1 MFVPRE
7 INFDDLSQIPRVGPM
22 TSTRAATPQRAGP
35 RANLPAMRASSVLPS
50 LTKGRARVST
60 PGIPRRAP
68 RGSHPSSSM
77 QRDDVSRARQGAHAM
92 ADALGARVTTP
103 SPRAV
108 VDTSSSRRRRSRG
121 PAAPAASKDDLLVDL
136 VRALTDA
143 GSKKIAKDFD
153 ELVVE
158 PFAEADPKPLPG
170 LVPPAELA
178 DPDSRFVTVD
188 VRGQS
193 VTVHYKEIR
202 GRSPS
207 DPSASSSSSP
217 ASAPPEDFAL
227 VCLHGANGSEF
238 SFRNLLPRVA
248 RETGARCVAFDR
260 PPYGLSSRP
269 RAPKDEGEGAVN
281 FAYTPEGQA
290 ELTLAVMD
298 ALGVRRAALLG
309 HSAGA
314 PVALDAALIAPE
326 RCARLIMVAPA
337 VFVGPSPA
345 PEDDDGDGDGDG
357 TARRRPSGGVPRL
370 PLDRALRFAW
380 FRFLVSRD
388 APGLNVVRGSVN
400 RQMAAIDEGRAY
412 ADLSPEARAAYQRP
426 TKAEGWDQG
435 LLQLFRAGGF
445 GGDGERLRRE
455 MPRLVEAG
463 TRASI
468 VIGANDRT
476 TPPSLA
482 EGLRDAMR
490 DAGLEPEYALV
501 PAAGH
506 LPMEEESEGV
516 RKTFENIVVSVVREE
531 TKTL

>member
-1 MFVPRE
+1 
-7 INFDDLSQIPRVGPM
+7 
-22 TSTRAATPQRAGP
+22 
-35 RANLPAMRASSVLPS
+35 MRASSVLPS
-50 LTKGRARVST
+50 ATTGRARVST
-60 PGIPRRAP
+60 PGTPRRAP
-68 RGSHPSSSM
+68 RGSRPSSSM
-77 QRDDVSRARQGAHAM
+77 QRDDAARARGAHAVS
-92 ADALGARVTTP
+92 DAMGARVTNP
-103 SPRAV
+103 SSRAV
-108 VDTSSSRRRRSRG
+108 VDTSPSRRRRPRG
-121 PAAPAASKDDLLVDL
+121 PAAPAASKDDLLMDL

-143 GSKKIAKDFD
+143 GSRKIAKDFD

-158 PFAEADPKPLPG
+158 PFAEPDPKPLPG

-202 GRSPS
+202 GQPRS
-207 DPSASSSSSP
+207 DPSASSSSSSSSS
-217 ASAPPEDFAL
+217 SAPSPPEDAFAL

-269 RAPKDEGEGAVN
+269 RAPQDAGEGAVN
-281 FAYTPEGQA
+281 FVYTPEGQA

-298 ALGVRRAALLG
+298 ALGIRRAALLG

-314 PVALDAALIAPE
+314 PVALDAALVAPE

-345 PEDDDGDGDGDG
+345 PEDDDDGDVTRNDRDG
-357 TARRRPSGGVPRL
+357 NENANARKRQPSGGLPRL

-380 FRFLVSRD
+380 FRFLLSRD

-400 RQMAAIDEGRAY
+400 RQMAAIEEGRAY

-435 LLQLFRAGGF
+435 LLQLFRAGSF

-490 DAGLEPEYALV
+490 DAGMEPEYALM
-501 PAAGH
+501 PAAAH
-506 LPMEEESEGV
+506 LPMEEESGGV
-516 RKTFENIVVSVVREE
+516 RETFENIVVDIVREE
-531 TKTL
+531 SAR

>member
-1 MFVPRE
+1 
-7 INFDDLSQIPRVGPM
+7 
-22 TSTRAATPQRAGP
+22 
-35 RANLPAMRASSVLPS
+35 
-50 LTKGRARVST
+50 
-60 PGIPRRAP
+60 
-68 RGSHPSSSM
+68 
-77 QRDDVSRARQGAHAM
+77 M
-92 ADALGARVTTP
+92 ADAMGARVTTP
-103 SPRAV
+103 SSRAV
-108 VDTSSSRRRRSRG
+108 VDTSPSRRRRPRG
-121 PAAPAASKDDLLVDL
+121 PAAPAASKDDLLMDL

-143 GSKKIAKDFD
+143 GSRKIAKDFD

-158 PFAEADPKPLPG
+158 PFAEPDPKPLPG

-269 RAPKDEGEGAVN
+269 RAPRDAGEGAVN

-298 ALGVRRAALLG
+298 ALGIRRAALLG

-314 PVALDAALIAPE
+314 PVALDAALVAPE

-345 PEDDDGDGDGDG
+345 PEDDDDDVTSVEVNGNKNAAN
-357 TARRRPSGGVPRL
+357 ARKRQPSGGLPRL

-380 FRFLVSRD
+380 FRFLLSRD

-400 RQMAAIDEGRAY
+400 RQMAAIEEGRAY

-490 DAGLEPEYALV
+490 DAGMDPEYELM
-501 PAAGH
+501 PAAAH
-506 LPMEEESEGV
+506 LPMEEESGGV
-516 RKTFENIVVSVVREE
+516 RETFENIVVDIVREE
-531 TKTL
+531 SAR

>member
-1 MFVPRE
+1 
-7 INFDDLSQIPRVGPM
+7 
-22 TSTRAATPQRAGP
+22 
-35 RANLPAMRASSVLPS
+35 
-50 LTKGRARVST
+50 
-60 PGIPRRAP
+60 
-68 RGSHPSSSM
+68 
-77 QRDDVSRARQGAHAM
+77 M

-103 SPRAV
+103 SPRVV
-108 VDTSSSRRRRSRG
+108 VDTASSRRRRSRG

-158 PFAEADPKPLPG
+158 PFAEPDPKPLPG

-193 VTVHYKEIR
+193 VTVHYKEFR

-227 VCLHGANGSEF
+227 VCLHGANGSSSPSEPP
-238 SFRNLLPRVA
+238 PRVA
-248 RETGARCVAFDR
+248 RDGRALRGVRQAPR
-260 PPYGLSSRP
+260 GLSSRP
-269 RAPKDEGEGAVN
+269 RAPQDERRRRQLRVH
-281 FAYTPEGQA
+281 PRGQA

-298 ALGVRRAALLG
+298 ALGVRRAALVG

-482 EGLRDAMR
+482 EGVRDAMR

-506 LPMEEESEGV
+506 LPMEEESGGV
-516 RKTFENIVVSVVREE
+516 RETFEKIVVGVVREE

>member
-1 MFVPRE
+1 
-7 INFDDLSQIPRVGPM
+7 
-22 TSTRAATPQRAGP
+22 
-35 RANLPAMRASSVLPS
+35 
-50 LTKGRARVST
+50 
-60 PGIPRRAP
+60 
-68 RGSHPSSSM
+68 
-77 QRDDVSRARQGAHAM
+77 M
-92 ADALGARVTTP
+92 ADAMGARVTTP
-103 SPRAV
+103 SSRAV
-108 VDTSSSRRRRSRG
+108 VDTSPSRRRRPRG
-121 PAAPAASKDDLLVDL
+121 PAALAASKDDLLMDL

-143 GSKKIAKDFD
+143 GSRKIAKDFD

-158 PFAEADPKPLPG
+158 PFAEPDPKPLPG

-269 RAPKDEGEGAVN
+269 RAPRDAGEGAVN

-298 ALGVRRAALLG
+298 ALGIRRAALLG

-314 PVALDAALIAPE
+314 PVALDAALVAPE

-345 PEDDDGDGDGDG
+345 PEDDDDDDVTSVEVNGNKNAAN
-357 TARRRPSGGVPRL
+357 ARKRQPSGGLPRL

-380 FRFLVSRD
+380 FRFLLSRD

-400 RQMAAIDEGRAY
+400 RQMAAIEEGRAY

-435 LLQLFRAGGF
+435 LLQLFRAGSF

-490 DAGLEPEYALV
+490 DAGMDPEYELM
-501 PAAGH
+501 PAAAH

-516 RKTFENIVVSVVREE
+516 RETFENIVVDVVREE
-531 TKTL
+531 SAR